1 MRATLSN
8 SKYICLAAGGTG
20 GHVMPAICIA
30 ETLLA
35 DGHRILLLTDK
46 RGARLIPAHIPHK
59 ILASASPFA
68 GPAIKRILAFGQL
81 AGGFA
86 ASLFMLATKR
96 PSILLG
102 FGGYPAAAPI
112 CAAWCLAIPAVMHEQ
127 NAVIGRTNLML
138 ARFTKALFTSWPDN
152 KRLPANTPI
161 YQTGLPVRD
170 NFTQIAPYKATT
182 KKNSPFR
189 LAIFGGS
196 LGAALFAE
204 IIPAALALLP
214 VSLRRRLAV
223 TQQVRDEQKT
233 ALDAFYREH
242 EITAETKTFFENVA
256 EVMAEA
262 DLIISR
268 AGASSVAEIACAGRA
283 AIFIPFARALDNHQQ
298 ANAQQ
303 LCAHKGG
310 FLLSEADLTSQSLS
324 EKLAELM
331 EDNAMRQQLASSAR
345 AHARPDA
352 ARIIADYLVSW
363 DTHQNKE
370 AA

>member
-1 MRATLSN
+1 MTSAASK

-68 GPAIKRILAFGQL
+68 GSAIKRILAFGQL
-81 AGGFA
+81 TGGFA
-86 ASLFMLATKR
+86 ACLFMLATKR
-96 PSILLG
+96 PSVLLG

-112 CAAWCLAIPAVMHEQ
+112 CAAWCLGIPAVMHEQ

-138 ARFTKALFTSWPDN
+138 ARFTKTLFTSWPDN
-152 KRLPANTPI
+152 DRLPASTPI

-170 NFTQIAPYKATT
+170 SFTRIAPYKALA
-182 KKNSPFR
+182 KKHSPIR

-223 TQQVRDEQKT
+223 TQQVREEQKT
-233 ALDAFYREH
+233 ALDAFYKEH
-242 EITAETKTFFENVA
+242 EIAAETKTFFENVA

-262 DLIISR
+262 DLVISR

-298 ANAQQ
+298 ANARQ
-303 LCAHKGG
+303 LCAHNGG
-310 FLLSEADLTSQSLS
+310 ILLSEADLSAQSLS
-324 EKLAELM
+324 EKLAELI
-331 EDNAMRQQLASSAR
+331 EDDKMRQQLAASAR
-345 AHARPDA
+345 RYARPDA
-352 ARIIADYLVSW
+352 ARQIADYLVSCG
-363 DTHQNKE
+363 THQNKE